1 MILITCPNCGP
12 RNSSEFAYFGETKPR
27 PAVNETDLAEWSSY
41 LFMKRNPAGWTT
53 EHWYHRE
60 GCRTV
65 PGGRT
70 RHGDER
76 DPVHE
81 HPGGGSWQLRA
92 WCPACSDGRG
102 RFG

>member
-27 PAVNETDLAEWSSY
+27 PAVNQTDLAEWSSY

-60 GCRTV
+60 GCRQFLV
-65 PGGRT
+65 A
-70 RHGDER
+70 ER
-76 DPVHE
+76 DTVTNE
-81 HPGGGSWQLRA
+81 IRSTSIPGAGHGS
-92 WCPACSDGRG
+92 
-102 RFG
+102 

>member
-60 GCRTV
+60 GCRTFLV
-65 PGGRT
+65 A
-70 RHGDER
+70 ER
-76 DPVHE
+76 DTVTNEIRSTSIPEAVH
-81 HPGGGSWQLRA
+81 GS
-92 WCPACSDGRG
+92 
-102 RFG
+102 